1 MFFYFEKRD
10 ETESVQIAAKSRER
24 TGQSGANLTV
34 QVQEGGD
41 VYRVLAAMFFSDT
54 KELIN
59 FTELS

>member
-1 MFFYFEKRD
+1 MFFYSEKRD
-10 ETESVQIAAKSRER
+10 ETEPVQIAAKSRER

-34 QVQEGGD
+34 RVQEGGA
-41 VYRVLAAMFFSDT
+41 VYCVLAAMFFSDT